1 MNTNKKNKQT
11 KQQRINRKG
20 PKPVTD
26 LRYLNMIN
34 SIIVLKNGQQK
45 PISRG
50 KSIMKFIDV
59 GQSFN
64 IPAVGGVINAFC
76 PIAQGL
82 TVNQR
87 TGDTVFWNQLLI
99 NYTVSTENADVF
111 NTSRIIIFQWHP
123 NSILAIPAVTDILQ
137 STIVYSMYDWQFSN
151 QYTILYDRVHVHAG
165 IAGSPCDSGNQ
176 GYFGSIPFVRG
187 VKVKAEYAAASTS
200 GSEQFFM
207 LCISD
212 SVIAPFPVLNV
223 QSRVIYNDD

>member
-1 MNTNKKNKQT
+1 
-11 KQQRINRKG
+11 
-20 PKPVTD
+20 
-26 LRYLNMIN
+26 MIN
-34 SIIVLKNGQQK
+34 SIVVQKNGQQK
-45 PISRG
+45 PVARG
-50 KSIMKFIDV
+50 KSMMKFIDI

-64 IPAVGGVINAFC
+64 IPATGGIINAFM
-76 PIAQGL
+76 PIAQGF

-87 TGDTVFWNQLLI
+87 TGDTVFLNQLVV

-123 NSILAIPAVTDILQ
+123 NSILAIPVVTDILQ
-137 STIVYSMYDWQFSN
+137 TTIVYSMYDWQFSN

-176 GYFGSIPFVRG
+176 GYFGPIPFVRN
-187 VKVKAEYAAASTS
+187 VKVKAEFAQASTS

-207 LCISD
+207 LAISD

-223 QSRVIYNDD
+223 QSRVIYSDD